1 VGKQISLGN
10 CIGVKGV
17 AAGNNSKEG
26 GTDHPVILLRMDKTG
41 FD

>member
-1 VGKQISLGN
+1 
-10 CIGVKGV
+10 V

-26 GTDHPVILLRMDKTG
+26 GTDHPDILLRMDKTG